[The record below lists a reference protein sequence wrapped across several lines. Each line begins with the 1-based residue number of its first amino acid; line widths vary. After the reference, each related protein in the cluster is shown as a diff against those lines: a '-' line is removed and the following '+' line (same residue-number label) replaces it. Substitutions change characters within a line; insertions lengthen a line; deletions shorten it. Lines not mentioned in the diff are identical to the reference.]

1 MHKQWFGDV
10 YTYTRRALI
19 PGVAPPKE
27 WLAHPML
34 LSKVRKGEE
43 PGGGLDTDA
52 YAKFLGLETD
62 FLAHMEPLAIDA
74 FMDYQGPLD
83 PKAMLNRLFS
93 HSIKAVMAQSRIL
106 RDSRGTSTSILAQ
119 QIPDPASGPQ
129 LTLDRCASTSIPARP
144 GLLSTPCPA

>member
-19 PGVAPPKE
+19 HGVAPPKE

-52 YAKFLGLETD
+52 YARFLGLETD

-106 RDSRGTSTSILAQ
+106 RDSRGTFDEYLG
-119 QIPDPASGPQ
+119 PANSGP
-129 LTLDRCASTSIPARP
+129 RKRASTHFGQMRINVNSCRT